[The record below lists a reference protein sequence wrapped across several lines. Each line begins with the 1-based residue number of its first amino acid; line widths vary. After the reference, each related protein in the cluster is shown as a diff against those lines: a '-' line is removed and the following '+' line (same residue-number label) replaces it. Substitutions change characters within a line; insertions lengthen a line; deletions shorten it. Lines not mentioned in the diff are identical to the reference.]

1 MTIYISLPISG
12 REKEAREKADRVKTM
27 LSKMGH
33 RAINPMTDIYAGKEA
48 SYGRHLGYDIAVLID
63 KSDAIFMCKGWRN
76 SKGCRIE
83 KFVAEQEGKQ
93 IIYEEREEQDADDE
107 SKYYYR

>member
-1 MTIYISLPISG
+1 MRIYISLPITG

-33 RAINPMTDIYAGKEA
+33 GPINPFEIYIGPNAT
-48 SYGRHLGYDIAVLID
+48 YGQCMGADVTALID
-63 KSDAIFMCKGWRN
+63 HAEAIFLCKGWRE
-76 SKGCRIE
+76 SKGCKIE
-83 KFVAEQEGKQ
+83 KFVAETCGKKV
-93 IIYEEREEQDADDE
+93 IYEERDEQDAEDE